1 MTNTISQ
8 PLGTFLSSTE
18 SAVRGEVIVS
28 TGLNFPTTLLQ
39 DSLSKSAEK
48 TSKEISKEALSL
60 SKTVT
65 QKLFAISPGK

>member
-18 SAVRGEVIVS
+18 SAVRGEVIAS
-28 TGLNFPTTLLQ
+28 AALNFPTTLLH
-39 DSLSKSAEK
+39 DSLSPVKSAEK

-60 SKTVT
+60 SKTLT
-65 QKLFAISPGK
+65 

>member
-28 TGLNFPTTLLQ
+28 TALNFPTTLLQ
-39 DSLSKSAEK
+39 DSLSPVKSAEK

-60 SKTVT
+60 SKTLT
-65 QKLFAISPGK
+65 